1 MTKYGNLSISKGSPS
16 EDPDKPV
23 AIDDALEIAEINLP
37 PYLYDVSDDS
47 LSFLKHKRYRMQDIR
62 KLEDRIQ
69 NLEYYTTLSLLE
81 TETSNLFVSDE
92 NGLNKFKSGFFVD
105 NFTSLLPQDTSTSV
119 KNSIDLTQKELRASH
134 YCNLIDLQVG
144 PVEGQNTIFNGAD
157 PEGTNIKKTGS
168 VLTLDYEET
177 EYLTQP
183 FGTRS
188 ESVTPFILNF
198 WQGSLD
204 LIPASDTNKFDV
216 SVSSKE
222 SVV

>member
-1 MTKYGNLSISKGSPS
+1 
-16 EDPDKPV
+16 
-23 AIDDALEIAEINLP
+23 
-37 PYLYDVSDDS
+37 
-47 LSFLKHKRYRMQDIR
+47 MQDIR

-92 NGLNKFKSGFFVD
+92 NGLNKFKSGFLLLIISH
-105 NFTSLLPQDTSTSV
+105 SLLPQDTSISV

-134 YCNLIDLQVG
+134 YCNALIDLQVG

-157 PEGTNIKKTGS
+157 PEGTDIKKTGS
-168 VLTLDYEET
+168 MLTLDYEET
-177 EYLTQP
+177 VYLTQP

-198 WQGSLD
+198 WQGNHRFNSC
-204 LIPASDTNKFDV
+204 V
-216 SVSSKE
+216 RYMG
-222 SVV
+222 